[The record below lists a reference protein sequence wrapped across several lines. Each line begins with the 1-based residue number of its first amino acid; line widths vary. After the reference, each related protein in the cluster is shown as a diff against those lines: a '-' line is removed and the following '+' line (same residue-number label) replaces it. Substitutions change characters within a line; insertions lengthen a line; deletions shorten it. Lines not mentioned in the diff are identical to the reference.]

1 MAPIPAKAEEEA
13 SKTATSCSE
22 AGEQASPVVS
32 QMVNEDSGVPAP
44 DSPTDDYVEEIQAV
58 QDTVPPAEA
67 IVDEDLILT
76 EAIAG
81 ASQCCMT

>member
-13 SKTATSCSE
+13 SKTAPSCSE

-44 DSPTDDYVEEIQAV
+44 DSPTDDHVEEIQAV
-58 QDTVPPAEA
+58 QDTVPSAEA
-67 IVDEDLILT
+67 MLDEDLTLAD
-76 EAIAG
+76 AIAG
-81 ASQCCMT
+81 ASHAA